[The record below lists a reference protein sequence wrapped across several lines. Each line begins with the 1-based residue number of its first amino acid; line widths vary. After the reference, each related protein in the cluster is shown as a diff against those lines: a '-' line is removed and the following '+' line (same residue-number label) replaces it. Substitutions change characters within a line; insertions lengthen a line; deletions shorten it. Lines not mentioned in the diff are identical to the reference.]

1 MALPR
6 DLAPPQ
12 TGPIWNRPLQVFD
25 NARAAASRLAS
36 NIPFAYYTTSVRT
49 GKARAFA
56 RKDV

>member
-6 DLAPPQ
+6 DLAAAQ
-12 TGPIWNRPLQVFD
+12 TGPIWNRPLQACN
-25 NARAAASRLAS
+25 NAKAAASRLAA
-36 NIPFAYYTTSVRT
+36 NIPFAYYTTSART